1 MLEFN
6 GTAIVLAISFVIF
19 VILENVIF
27 YKPMKKVL
35 DERENYIADN
45 EKSASDNLTT
55 AQNLVE
61 EKDKKIAEAKG
72 KSSQL
77 LNETSLKTQEKFDAA
92 VKDAKQN
99 SNAKLDEL
107 KNNLEEEKTAAQD
120 ELKKEIGTYAAN
132 IISKI
137 LKKEV
142 SMVNVQD
149 EVIEKA
155 LRGEL

>member
-19 VILENVIF
+19 VILENFIF

-55 AQNLVE
+55 AQSLVE

>member
-45 EKSASDNLTT
+45 EKSANDNLST
-55 AQNLVE
+55 AQALVE
-61 EKDKKIAEAKG
+61 EKDQKIAEAKG

-99 SNAKLDEL
+99 SNSKLEEL
-107 KNNLEEEKTAAQD
+107 KNNLEAEKLAAQD

-137 LKKEV
+137 LKKDV
-142 SMVNVQD
+142 SMVNLQD

>member
-1 MLEFN
+1 
-6 GTAIVLAISFVIF
+6 
-19 VILENVIF
+19 
-27 YKPMKKVL
+27 MKCP
-35 DERENYIADN
+35 NCG
-45 EKSASDNLTT
+45 
-55 AQNLVE
+55 
-61 EKDKKIAEAKG
+61 AEAKG

>member
-45 EKSASDNLTT
+45 EKSANDNLST
-55 AQNLVE
+55 AQALVE
-61 EKDKKIAEAKG
+61 EKDQKIAEAKG

-99 SNAKLDEL
+99 SNSKLEEL
-107 KNNLEEEKTAAQD
+107 KNNLESEKLAAQE

-137 LKKEV
+137 LKKDV

>member
-19 VILENVIF
+19 VILENLIF

-45 EKSASDNLTT
+45 EKSANDNLST
-55 AQNLVE
+55 AQSLVE

-107 KNNLEEEKTAAQD
+107 KNNLEEEKVAAQD
-120 ELKKEIGTYAAN
+120 ELKKEIGVYAAN

-142 SMVNVQD
+142 TMVNVQD

>member
-19 VILENVIF
+19 VILENLIF

-35 DERENYIADN
+35 DERENYITDN

-55 AQNLVE
+55 AQTLVE

-77 LNETSLKTQEKFDAA
+77 LNETSLKTQEEFDVA

-107 KNNLEEEKTAAQD
+107 KNNLEEEKVTVQD
-120 ELKKEIGTYAAN
+120 ELKKEIGAYAAN

-142 SMVNVQD
+142 SMVNVKD